1 MVKKQLDELV
11 ILISGSDINEVN
23 VYYLLK
29 VVKERFP
36 KVVEGFED
44 LIKKRGESHF
54 IPLLKLL
61 PLPRRSSQ

>member
-23 VYYLLK
+23 VYNLLK

-44 LIKKRGESHF
+44 LI
-54 IPLLKLL
+54 
-61 PLPRRSSQ
+61 